1 MKLTECINFVLS
13 NTKNAVFLYFKKELQ
28 QFDITPIQYSLL
40 ACLWQ
45 EDQQTPSQLAQ
56 ELCLDTST
64 VTGLLARLESKELL
78 VRTFCQEDRRR
89 IIVCLTE
96 AGRALQSP
104 IEALIERANAQVT
117 AGLSPQEVETLKG
130 HLRQIAEQAEKLAT

>member
-1 MKLTECINFVLS
+1 MLS

-117 AGLSPQEVETLKG
+117 AGLSPQEVETLKR